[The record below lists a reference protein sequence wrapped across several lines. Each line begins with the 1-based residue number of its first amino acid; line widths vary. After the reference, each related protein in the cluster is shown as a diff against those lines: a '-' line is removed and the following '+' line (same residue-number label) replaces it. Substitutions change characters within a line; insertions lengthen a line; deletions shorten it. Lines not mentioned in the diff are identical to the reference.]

1 MGPIPTIKLFTL
13 WQIYQHCLAE
23 LCPEN
28 TGGQYKL
35 DVTLP
40 RNLTII
46 LTIMQKIKA
55 IPRNVV

>member
-28 TGGQYKL
+28 TGGQCNIAKKFNNNF
-35 DVTLP
+35 D
-40 RNLTII
+40 NNAEN
-46 LTIMQKIKA
+46 KG
-55 IPRNVV
+55 NS